1 MFKELQELYIEY
13 IIILHTPINR
23 KITMHSKKPQ
33 NKFGTKKNRKI
44 NFALQEPQN
53 QLGASLLG

>member
-1 MFKELQELYIEY
+1 
-13 IIILHTPINR
+13 
-23 KITMHSKKPQ
+23 MHSKKPQ

-53 QLGASLLG
+53 QFGLKIEPQNQFGLKIGQQNQFGLKSFII